1 MAIERVRALK
11 FESAATG
18 GDAADDLPFP
28 SSLDVSED
36 FLDARGL
43 AIQDASNDET
53 TIITRTG
60 LDMVFK
66 DTSNPGGYTLS
77 QLAGVGSGVS
87 TIDFLLD
94 NEPVTP
100 GITYTPTYS
109 SSKVTVEEW
118 KKTVGAAK
126 VRTINYTYTGAKVS
140 TEVRKVWDS
149 SGTTIIGQQTWTY
162 TYSGSTLSSAV
173 MTRDV

>member
-18 GDAADDLPFP
+18 GDAADDMPFP
-28 SSLDVSED
+28 QSLDVTED

-43 AIQDASNDET
+43 ALQDASNDQST
-53 TIITRTG
+53 TVTRSG
-60 LDMVFK
+60 SNLVFK
-66 DTSNPGGYTLS
+66 DTANPGGFTLT
-77 QLAGVGSGVS
+77 QLATASSGVS
-87 TIDFLLD
+87 SIDFLLD

-109 SSKVTVEEW
+109 GGKVTVEEW
-118 KKTVGAAK
+118 KKTAGVIA
-126 VRTINYTYTGAKVS
+126 VRTINYTYTGSKVS

-149 SGTTIIGQQTWTY
+149 LGITIIGQQTWTY
-162 TYSGSTLSSAV
+162 TYSGSTLTSAV